1 PGGKVSTNLPQT
13 IQLQFNGWEDDG
25 IFADDANC
33 GGYSTLSNINVCTY
47 DPYLTHTFTST
58 RFCTSDGTQGEYR
71 VQWRYKWGY
80 NAPPTITT
88 QPQANADLCIGNS
101 HTLTVAVNN
110 DNCGRSMG
118 RFYKWQ
124 VSTETAC
131 PGTNAVWTDIP
142 GATGPSLLVP
152 QTPGTRIYRCL
163 ISNSEFNNFP
173 ASNTVISNCARVTY
187 NPGPPPPIQSG
198 ICGNTVL
205 PGTTHILNTLQP

>member
-1 PGGKVSTNLPQT
+1 MKLRSFLVSLGLLFGLGPALNAQSVSYNIDVTNLYYSENGCGDQSGTPDPRWRVRFVTAGLTEDYNVDRDNIGSCGWQNTGTHAMFAGQPGGKVSTNLPQT

-88 QPQANADLCIGNS
+88 QPQANADL
-101 HTLTVAVNN
+101 
-110 DNCGRSMG
+110 
-118 RFYKWQ
+118 
-124 VSTETAC
+124 
-131 PGTNAVWTDIP
+131 
-142 GATGPSLLVP
+142 
-152 QTPGTRIYRCL
+152 
-163 ISNSEFNNFP
+163 
-173 ASNTVISNCARVTY
+173 
-187 NPGPPPPIQSG
+187 
-198 ICGNTVL
+198 
-205 PGTTHILNTLQP
+205 